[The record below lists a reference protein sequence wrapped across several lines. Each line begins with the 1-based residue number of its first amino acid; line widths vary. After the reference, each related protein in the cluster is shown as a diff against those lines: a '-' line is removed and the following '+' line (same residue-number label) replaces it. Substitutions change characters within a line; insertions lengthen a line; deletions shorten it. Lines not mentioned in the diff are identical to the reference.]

1 MANDR
6 QSNKSSRDVIADYL
20 GHETPARIAAEAD
33 SCLQSW
39 AIAQAVAIG
48 GFVVASVMRDRDG
61 AVAVSVVAAAVQL
74 LAFLRLARGVVLLV
88 FASAR
93 ARREN

>member
-1 MANDR
+1 MADDR
-6 QSNKSSRDVIADYL
+6 YGKDRSRDVIADYL
-20 GHETPARIAAEAD
+20 DHETPARIAAEAD
-33 SCLQSW
+33 SFLQSW

-48 GFVVASVMRDRDG
+48 CFVAASVVPDPG
-61 AVAVSVVAAAVQL
+61 AAVPICVVGAAIQL
-74 LAFLRLARGVVLLV
+74 FAFLRLARGVVLVV